1 MTDLV
6 TDLDSTLIRRGVTA
20 STFNDMADF
29 VESIQQR
36 PLDKLLTELPA
47 LAELSST
54 KFSLA
59 RQAFRRRARTLER
72 PDYEQLRVMAYEV
85 AQSVRDEVGD
95 RIRSLFTFA

>member
-1 MTDLV
+1 MMIDP
-6 TDLDSTLIRRGVTA
+6 DSTLIRRGVTA
-20 STFNDMADF
+20 ATFSDMADF
-29 VESIQQR
+29 VETIQHR

-47 LAELSST
+47 LAELSPT

-59 RQAFRRRARTLER
+59 RHAFRRRARALDR

-85 AQSVRDEVGD
+85 AEDAGAEVGE